1 MTASNF
7 TRILL
12 VGVGKMGGALLKGWS
27 THPNL
32 VISTLDPHYDGADYT
47 AVADIP
53 SAFDVILLAV
63 KPQVMADVA
72 QSLRPIVTPDTLILS
87 IAAGKTLGFLEN
99 IFGASHP
106 IIRAMPNTPAL
117 IGKGISV
124 LCGNR
129 ACTDGQRQIAQMA
142 MNLLCAVG
150 DAEWVDDESLMDA
163 VTALSGSGP
172 AYLFHLIESMTA
184 AGVTAGLSP
193 ALSEKLARQTVI
205 GAAALADNQS
215 SISAATLR
223 QNVTSP
229 GGTTAAALTILM
241 APDTGLTPLLTTAIL
256 AARER
261 SAELG

>member
-72 QSLRPIVTPDTLILS
+72 QSLRPIVTPDTFILS

-129 ACTDGQRQIAQMA
+129 ACTDGQRQMA

-172 AYLFHLIESMTA
+172 AYLFYLIECMTE
-184 AGVTAGLSP
+184 AGIAAGLSP
-193 ALSEKLARQTVI
+193 AFSEKLAHYTVT

-229 GGTTAAALTILM
+229 GGTTEAALHILMDAQHGLSPLMTSAIAAAKK
-241 APDTGLTPLLTTAIL
+241 
-256 AARER
+256 R
-261 SAELG
+261 SQDLK